1 MFGAK
6 NPFNQKPQQNVL
18 REFDSAAAGITSSVN
33 TLTSSIRE
41 ELSFIEHVREMAFEY
56 RI

>member
-18 REFDSAAAGITSSVN
+18 REFDSAAAEITSSVN
-33 TLTSSIRE
+33 TLTRSI
-41 ELSFIEHVREMAFEY
+41 S
-56 RI
+56 

>member
-18 REFDSAAAGITSSVN
+18 REFDSAAAGMPST
-33 TLTSSIRE
+33 
-41 ELSFIEHVREMAFEY
+41 
-56 RI
+56 